1 MSTTSSG
8 RGGPRHW
15 VAPLVL
21 AAATLWNGSVRAVD
35 ADLLRRE
42 QAAQAQAAQ
51 IARDLIRTTLDIQV
65 RQLEDNRLAGD
76 NPLYQEVTR
85 MRASIDGL
93 MAGEM
98 RSVVELIER
107 ARTADGPARDAAFNE
122 ARGQIREIV
131 GRLSEERARLRRRLR
146 LARLT
151 ADARQV
157 LQLQVAVHDATRGLA
172 DLKDPRRLETAALRT
187 IEDQRNVQ
195 LLFLKLNDVLVEVA
209 DWGPPSGPAAVRG
222 LQMVKS
228 HRIEPTIGQAVDDLE
243 NVRLTEAAD
252 RQKEVI
258 AGLEAVLARVEGPAA
273 AARRPATAPTGSA
286 AELAALATRLR
297 GLHEGLEPILAR
309 QREAIGRSQAD
320 PAAAAALGG
329 EIATLLESARGDV
342 AWPDAVAEWLD
353 QAVAAAGEVGT
364 ATDASRLAGPLAR
377 ASEALAR
384 LDSESA
390 VAAADADRTALAV
403 RVGELNRAIEVL
415 ERAAASQRR
424 LVVRSRAGGISVDEA
439 AMLAQ
444 RQQAVAEITA
454 SVAEAVPDVEGV
466 DALVAAARTAA
477 AEAGRQLAAAAPVAD
492 AVARAAE
499 EAAGGFG
506 EAAEVLR
513 RKMQETAAA
522 VDAAAARQLAEVTAV
537 EAEIR
542 SGLRG
547 EGSAAARLARLEQ
560 ATRLV
565 RRAAVEQLRA
575 EGRGTAA
582 DLREARDAI
591 EEVAALQSAADAE
604 AARAAASGGTSL
616 EAAAR
621 QQAVADAVAAVAA
634 RRADLD
640 AGVREAIARAAEAAG
655 VAASE
660 TVARGPAPAEP
671 FRQLARRAV
680 EEAIS
685 RAERA
690 AAEAREP
697 NRPADPAT
705 QDRVTALAGD
715 AATLAESVPEAAARL
730 ADAVKDSSAAAERA
744 RAGDEQ
750 PAAAARRRT
759 SESLDAAGERLAEA
773 SRQLAAEV
781 KAEVAAAAAE
791 ARRLA
796 VEADQVAPK
805 AGSALREAAAAE
817 REPPAGGGP
826 RGAQEEQAQMI
837 DEARAELAARRK
849 ELERDRQ
856 LAAELAALAGKEA
869 EDRARLAELA
879 NQPATA
885 AAPSQP
891 SPPPP
896 GTSGGSPQ
904 TPRAPA
910 APTPPGPQ
918 PPAATGVAPP
928 QPPRPRQTPDED
940 ADPADASKAL
950 ANALTEYA
958 ESQRSLGEKAEQLA
972 KQKEIKNQ
980 PLAKALERAEE
991 LAADLEKAKPQEFI
1005 PTPQPLFAPSD
1016 KPPLPEQSSTGGVV
1030 PKQGK
1035 QDPEAA
1041 SEPKAI
1047 PPQTQG
1053 PQNPASTQQSPPITP
1068 NPQEQL
1074 PADRGPMATQT
1085 VQTAPVTSSAQQA
1098 TPPSAADVF
1107 QPNEGAPKS
1116 ATPTSRS
1123 SPPEGKKPKPPGG
1136 EPAAEQGEKPEQPR
1150 KRVKYVMPE
1159 DAEPPLLASFTPPK
1173 PLDTAAEIA
1182 GPQAEAALLEAQEE
1196 EPAPRAEKER
1206 LLTDG
1211 EAEPEEEIIEEV
1223 VLQRSQN
1230 PPAPPE
1236 QQPGQTGTTPGDLG
1250 MGQGTPGKGVG
1261 GDSASPP
1268 TEQRPQQGNQHGKF
1282 DGREIEGEAPPVT
1295 PQGKPPGAAPPPPKP
1310 GKPPKPPGE
1319 PPPDELPGKAPE
1331 ASPLAMPEIGGSV
1344 APGNPAD
1351 VNQVGEFTPGAPVF
1365 AEPQAADGK
1374 SGPGSL
1380 DRPADEARD
1389 MVRDPAAEAWFGKLP
1404 PGVQKS
1410 LRGEAPRPLPRGYED
1425 RLRKYLRNV
1434 E

>member
-1 MSTTSSG
+1 MSGMASG
-8 RGGPRHW
+8 HGGPRRW
-15 VAPLVL
+15 IVTLVL
-21 AAATLWNGSVRAVD
+21 AATALCGSPGRGID
-35 ADLLRRE
+35 ADALRRE
-42 QAAQAQAAQ
+42 QAAQARAAQ
-51 IARDLIRTTLDIQV
+51 IARDLIRTTLDVQV

-76 NPLYQEVTR
+76 NPLYQEVIR
-85 MRASIDGL
+85 MRSSIDGL

-98 RSVVELIER
+98 RSVVDLIER
-107 ARTADGPARDAAFNE
+107 ARTAEGPAREAAFNE
-122 ARGQIREIV
+122 ARGQVREIV

-146 LARLT
+146 LARLS

-157 LQLQVAVHDATRGLA
+157 LQLQVAVHDATRGLVE
-172 DLKDPRRLETAALRT
+172 LQDPRRLEAAALRT

-195 LLFLKLNDVLVEVA
+195 LLFLKLADVLAEVA

-228 HRIEPTIGQAVDDLE
+228 HRIEPILRETVDDLE
-243 NVRLTEAAD
+243 NVRLAEAVA
-252 RQKEVI
+252 RQKQVI

-273 AARRPATAPTGSA
+273 AAPRRPAAAPSGSA
-286 AELAALATRLR
+286 AELATLATRLR
-297 GLHEGLEPILAR
+297 GLREGLEPVLAR
-309 QREAIGRSQAD
+309 QREALARVQAD
-320 PAAAAALGG
+320 PAAAAAIEG
-329 EIATLLESARGDV
+329 EIATFLDSARGDA

-353 QAVAAAGEVGT
+353 QAVAAAGE
-364 ATDASRLAGPLAR
+364 ATSAGDAGALSRAA
-377 ASEALAR
+377 EALAR
-384 LDSESA
+384 LDAEA
-390 VAAADADRTALAV
+390 RVAAADVDRTALAV

-424 LVVRSRAGGISVDEA
+424 LAMRSRAGAIAEDEA
-439 AMLAQ
+439 AVLAR
-444 RQQAVAEITA
+444 RQESVAEITA
-454 SVAEAVPDVEGV
+454 AVAEAVPDVAGV
-466 DALVAAARTAA
+466 GALVAAARTAA
-477 AEAGRQLAAAAPVAD
+477 AEAGRRLTAAPPAPA
-492 AVARAAE
+492 AVAEAAE
-499 EAAGGFG
+499 EAAGRFG
-506 EAAEVLR
+506 EAATVLR
-513 RKMQETAAA
+513 RRMLETAAA
-522 VDAAAARQLAEVTAV
+522 VDALTARQLAEVTAV

-542 SGLRG
+542 MGPAADG
-547 EGSAAARLARLEQ
+547 TAAARLARLEQ
-560 ATRLV
+560 AARLV
-565 RRAAVEQLRA
+565 RKAAVEQLRA
-575 EGRGTAA
+575 EGRGAAA
-582 DLREARDAI
+582 DLRETRDEI

-604 AARAAASGGTSL
+604 AARAAATGGGSL

-621 QQAVADAVAAVAA
+621 QQAVADAVAAIAA
-634 RRADLD
+634 RRTDLE
-640 AGVREAIARAAEAAG
+640 AGVREALARAAEAAG

-660 TVARGPAPAEP
+660 TVGRGASAAEP
-671 FRQLARRAV
+671 FRRLARRALD
-680 EEAIS
+680 EAVA
-685 RAERA
+685 RANRGLTED
-690 AAEAREP
+690 REP
-697 NRPADPAT
+697 NRPVDPAS

-715 AATLAESVPEAAARL
+715 AAGLAETVPEAATRL
-730 ADAVKDSSAAAERA
+730 AEAVKESTAAAERT
-744 RAGDEQ
+744 RAGDDP

-759 SESLDAAGERLAEA
+759 ADALDAAGERLAEA
-773 SRQLAAEV
+773 RRQLAAEV

-817 REPPAGGGP
+817 REPPAGGSP
-826 RGAQEEQAQMI
+826 RGAREEQSRMI

-849 ELERDRQ
+849 ELERDRR
-856 LAAELAALAGKEA
+856 LAAELAALAGKES

-879 NQPATA
+879 NQPPA
-885 AAPSQP
+885 ASAPSQP
-891 SPPPP
+891 APPPP

-904 TPRAPA
+904 TPRASA
-910 APTPPGPQ
+910 TPTPPGPQ
-918 PPAATGVAPP
+918 PPAATGVAPQ
-928 QPPRPRQTPDED
+928 QPPRPRQVPDED
-940 ADPADASKAL
+940 AEPADPSKAL

-958 ESQRSLGEKAEQLA
+958 ESQRSLGETAEQLA

-991 LAADLEKAKPQEFI
+991 LAADLEKARPQEFI

-1016 KPPLPEQSSTGGVV
+1016 KPPLPEQASTGGVV

-1041 SEPKAI
+1041 SEPKPI

-1123 SPPEGKKPKPPGG
+1123 SPPEGKKPKTPAG
-1136 EPAAEQGEKPEQPR
+1136 EPAAEQGEKQEQPA
-1150 KRVKYVMPE
+1150 KRVRYVMPE
-1159 DAEPPLLASFTPPK
+1159 DAEPLQPSFTPPR

-1196 EPAPRAEKER
+1196 TTPRPEKER
-1206 LLTDG
+1206 PPATD
-1211 EAEPEEEIIEEV
+1211 EPEPDEGPIEEV

-1236 QQPGQTGTTPGDLG
+1236 EQPGETGTTPGDLG

-1319 PPPDELPGKAPE
+1319 PPPDELPGKPPE
-1331 ASPLAMPEIGGSV
+1331 ASPLTMPEIGGSV

-1365 AEPQAADGK
+1365 AEPQAGDG
-1374 SGPGSL
+1374 SRGPDSL
-1380 DRPADEARD
+1380 DRPLDEARGLT
-1389 MVRDPAAEAWFGKLP
+1389 RDPAAEAWFGKLP

-1410 LRGEAPRPLPRGYED
+1410 LRAEPPRPLPRGYED
-1425 RLRKYLRNV
+1425 RLRRYLRNV